1 LRNLL
6 LQKQWALKAVK
17 TFTGIF
23 KIMKIFYGK
32 AVYDNK
38 EINASLSVLKNKS
51 LTLIDG
57 PSVKNL
63 ENKISRLFGKKYGLM
78 VNSGSSANLLAFAS
92 LGIKKGSEVITP
104 TLTFSTT
111 VAPIYQ
117 LGLTPHF
124 IDVEENTFIAKVSQI
139 KKAINKKTKA
149 IIIPNLLGNVPDW
162 KIIYKIAKK
171 HGLKIIEDS
180 ADTIGYKIN
189 NKNYGQYS
197 DITTNSMYA
206 SHIITGAGF
215 GGMVC
220 FNDKKLYDKAKLL
233 RGWGRSSAVFN
244 ESEGI
249 NKRFNTK
256 VDGIPYDGKYIFS
269 DIGYNFLPS
278 EISAAFALEQL
289 KKLPKNI
296 NKRVQ
301 NFETLKEFFS
311 KYEDLFEL
319 PIQQKGL
326 KTPWLA
332 YPLIIKEK
340 SKIKRQSLQIFLEK
354 RGIQTRTIFTGNILR
369 QPVMK
374 KRFFKKVKN
383 AEINSNKV
391 MKNGILIGCHHGLD
405 YKDLD
410 YLKIKFKSFI
420 KQLPK

>member
-1 LRNLL
+1 
-6 LQKQWALKAVK
+6 
-17 TFTGIF
+17 
-23 KIMKIFYGK
+23 MKIFYGK